1 MNNFWVVFSH
11 TYVTKIKSKQFI
23 ITTVITLLLILGLAN
38 ITKIIDAI
46 DDLTG
51 GNGKTRIA
59 LIDETDGLGEP
70 FKDILVSINPD
81 LEVETSETDQE
92 GLRNQVLDG
101 ALEGYILLT
110 LNNEGLP
117 KAVYYSQSLTD
128 YILPGQLEAALQ
140 QLKTMVVAEKMNLT
154 EEQLLQLN
162 SEVEF
167 SMEAI
172 GDNVKTEE
180 EISQA
185 RGLVYVL
192 LFVMYFAVILYA
204 TMIATE
210 VATEKSSR
218 VMEILISSVHP
229 VIHMFGK
236 IFGVAAVA
244 LTQLIIW
251 LGVGYLSIRNNLDEL
266 TGGFFDVFGFGNT
279 SLSTIIYAILFFL
292 LGFLLYATIAAFLGS
307 LVSRIEDANQVITP
321 LIWLIAIAFMLAVF
335 GLGTPEAA
343 YVTISS
349 YIPFFTPMLM
359 FLRVGLLDLPLWE
372 PLLGIGV
379 MIGTI
384 ILFGILGARVYK
396 GGVLMYGSS
405 GIFKDLKK
413 AMQLTKKSNP

>member
-46 DDLTG
+46 DGLTG

-70 FKDILVSINPD
+70 LKDILVSINPD